1 MNYKVLIAAALLALV
16 VQADAL
22 EPPPT
27 GWAPMPL
34 GGPQQL
40 AEACEMGIDRDLANA
55 GQPNISIKCTSRT
68 VPSFGGLQQAFESAP
83 YRGKR
88 VRYSAWIQASGVEAV
103 GDIAG
108 QAGLFIAV
116 PTPDGPLLNRMD
128 ERALTGW
135 TNWEYL
141 DFVVDVPADGGP
153 FLGIGFWMQGTG
165 QIWIRD
171 LELEVVPETVPVNLT
186 RESDPVP
193 GPNLELE

>member
-1 MNYKVLIAAALLALV
+1 MNFKVLIAAALLALV
-16 VQADAL
+16 VQAAAL

-27 GWAPMPL
+27 GWGEMPF

-40 AEACEMGIDRDLANA
+40 PGSCEMGIDRDLATA
-55 GQPNISIKCTSRT
+55 GQPNISIKCANRT
-68 VPSFGGLQQAFESAP
+68 VPSFGGLQQSFESAP

-88 VRYSAWIQASGVEAV
+88 VRYSAWILASGVEAV
-103 GDIAG
+103 GEIPG

-116 PTPDGPLLNRMD
+116 PTGNGPLLNRMD

-135 TNWEYL
+135 TNWEYR

-165 QIWIRD
+165 QIWVRD
-171 LELEVVPETVPVNLT
+171 FNVEVVPETVPTNLSPET
-186 RESDPVP
+186 DPVP